1 MQSMCQCMDLRLNVC
16 VIKTVKCLFCWCL
29 QKASRHGEGAAIC
42 AGDLPDMGLAADFT
56 VFAQSVQTG
65 SLAVPLL
72 QLCCIA
78 D

>member
-1 MQSMCQCMDLRLNVC
+1 MQSSCLLCTSSSMCVC
-16 VIKTVKCLFCWCL
+16 VEHCRMFVLVLTEGRQAW
-29 QKASRHGEGAAIC
+29 GEGAAIC
-42 AGDLPDMGLAADFT
+42 AGALPDMGLAANFT
-56 VFAQSVQTG
+56 VLAQSVQTG